1 MRTIADHS
9 SVKRRS
15 HVARFTFG
23 LMQMASMPDDQS
35 APPSGAGDCQAL
47 LDVDDEPQVPEAT
60 PVLIALLRDLHRTLG
75 GGLTLMTELPGY
87 ELQPGRQMLEFKS
100 AGIDRRDGE
109 AVRELLMN
117 AHRSCIAR

>member
-1 MRTIADHS
+1 M
-9 SVKRRS
+9 
-15 HVARFTFG
+15 
-23 LMQMASMPDDQS
+23 
-35 APPSGAGDCQAL
+35 
-47 LDVDDEPQVPEAT
+47 
-60 PVLIALLRDLHRTLG
+60 LIALLRDLHRTLG